1 MKSIILKIIV
11 TFAMFVLLMVADRC
25 VFMAVYGGGES
36 FSDLAQALAGGLQ
49 MDCCV
54 AGYLTVI
61 PALLAVA
68 RIWSARR
75 WIGVAEKV
83 YYYVAGMLLA
93 AIFVLDTVLYGYW
106 GFRLDM
112 TPIFYYTSSP
122 GAAMASSGVL
132 AAAGGLLA
140 VVAAGLAVAWLL
152 RVTAGR
158 IAVNVE
164 NRRVGATIAGA
175 LLTLLLFIP
184 IRGGFTVSTMN
195 MSRAYFSTDMRLN
208 HIAVNPAFS
217 LLYSASH
224 QSGFNR
230 QFRFY
235 GSDAEAAAHLPEA
248 AGDCAADSLS
258 LTHQRPDIYLII
270 LESFSAHLM
279 PSLGGEAVALNLD
292 SIARSGVMW
301 TDFYANSFRTDR
313 ALPAILSGFP
323 SQPTV
328 SIMKY
333 VGKAEKLP
341 GIAAELKRQGGY
353 ETAYYYGG
361 DANFTNMLAYLRAAG
376 FDRIVSDRDFP
387 ISERLSKWGA
397 HDDVLFSRVLRDEA
411 AAGSGG
417 APMFTVV
424 QTSSSHEPFE
434 VPAHFPRFAGNE
446 RQNAFAYTDSCL
458 RQLVNGI
465 DRPQRPR
472 PVLIVIV
479 PDHYGAWPPRDSLP
493 DFAQR
498 HHVPLVMTGSALGGR
513 RVRFETTGS
522 QNDIAATLLGLL
534 GMDSEAFP
542 FSHNL
547 LDPSVPHFGWITEP
561 ELAAILSCGR
571 SGAINIST
579 NRPEAGADSALTA
592 ATKAQLQLIYTALGD

>member
-83 YYYVAGMLLA
+83 YYYLAGMLLA

-112 TPIFYYTSSP
+112 TPIFYFTSSP

-140 VVAAGLAVAWLL
+140 VVAAGLAAAWLL

-164 NRRVGATIAGA
+164 NRRAGATIAGA

-235 GSDAEAAAHLPEA
+235 GSDAEAAAHRPEA

-411 AAGSGG
+411 SAGSGA
-417 APMFTVV
+417 APRFTVV

-434 VPAHFPRFAGNE
+434 VPARFPRFAGNE
-446 RQNAFAYTDSCL
+446 RQNAFAYADSCL

-465 DRPQRPR
+465 DRPQRSR

-513 RVRFETTGS
+513 RARFETTGS

-561 ELAAILSCGR
+561 ELAAILSGGR